1 MMYSFKTYHSENI
14 LTPAIL
20 FRFPGDSDNTIVTN
34 YCISYTKQYIYLEKL
49 KDKNKCT
56 SFNVDFLGYLSHLK
70 HVLIIKENICSKNN
84 EKLKFDKFNI
94 IYENHVILLE

>member
-1 MMYSFKTYHSENI
+1 MYLIWAINVQIYWI
-14 LTPAIL
+14 LYA
-20 FRFPGDSDNTIVTN
+20 
-34 YCISYTKQYIYLEKL
+34 KQYNIYLGKL
-49 KDKNKCT
+49 KDKIKCI